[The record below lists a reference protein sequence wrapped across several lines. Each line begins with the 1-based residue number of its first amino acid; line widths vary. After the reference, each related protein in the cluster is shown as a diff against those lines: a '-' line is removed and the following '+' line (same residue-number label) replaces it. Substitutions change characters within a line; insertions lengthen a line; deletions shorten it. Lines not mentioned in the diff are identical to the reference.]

1 IFSLACGGHHTA
13 AVGEQCQVMT
23 WGGGAFGKLGHG
35 NRLAQ
40 TTPKVVIALQ
50 GKRVVQVALGPHH
63 SAALTQRG
71 EVFTWGQAGRLGH
84 ASQGAEVDEML
95 PRPVAAL
102 SHVAVAQIS
111 CGHSHCAVVTET
123 GDVWAWGSARTY
135 GHTEQG
141 AYPNVPTM
149 IKASTLHNS
158 KMWNQNRI
166 GFNHASGPKPDSTA
180 SSFFGDP
187 TMDVD
192 YDDEVAEE
200 GARPAGRRMKGR
212 GGEEDD
218 RYAGKAGKFERLD
231 DDDDETGAARSIEG
245 WVVIVSGVHE
255 EAQEDDI
262 FEAFSE
268 YGDIKNLHLN
278 LDRRTGF
285 VKGYAFIEYENKQ
298 EADAAIK
305 AMDGNT
311 LLDHKLDVSWAFA
324 KPGSKKKR
332 R

>member
-1 IFSLACGGHHTA
+1 MGHVVSLICRNKWSIASPIASCL
-13 AVGEQCQVMT
+13 MT
-23 WGGGAFGKLGHG
+23 SEFFGCC
-35 NRLAQ
+35 LA
-40 TTPKVVIALQ
+40 PAGL
-50 GKRVVQVALGPHH
+50 ASH
-63 SAALTQRG
+63 SAEQR
-71 EVFTWGQAGRLGH
+71 T
-84 ASQGAEVDEML
+84 
-95 PRPVAAL
+95 
-102 SHVAVAQIS
+102 I
-111 CGHSHCAVVTET
+111 
-123 GDVWAWGSARTY
+123 
-135 GHTEQG
+135 
-141 AYPNVPTM
+141 
-149 IKASTLHNS
+149 
-158 KMWNQNRI
+158 
-166 GFNHASGPKPDSTA
+166 
-180 SSFFGDP
+180 

-200 GARPAGRRMKGR
+200 GGRPAGRRMKGR

-305 AMDGNT
+305 AMDGNS